1 MQTLD
6 HDSASIEIEA
16 PAQVVFNL
24 ITNIDQMARC
34 SPELVPCRWPDGADR
49 AALGARFEAVNQVS
63 GYRPTCRHR
72 LRTTP
77 KVRDQPHRT
86 LRRTLVWAYSLD
98 SDGNKTVLTRV
109 LSSHQAREP
118 HRLDDH
124 RERLR

>member
-77 KVRDQPHRT
+77 KVRDQPHEPFAVRSFGPMAST
-86 LRRTLVWAYSLD
+86 ATATRRS
-98 SDGNKTVLTRV
+98 
-109 LSSHQAREP
+109 
-118 HRLDDH
+118 
-124 RERLR
+124 

>member
-34 SPELVPCRWPDGADR
+34 SPELMSLAGRRRPGSPWCSLRSRQPGVRLQTNLSSPSTNHTKGSRS
-49 AALGARFEAVNQVS
+49 AA
-63 GYRPTCRHR
+63 
-72 LRTTP
+72 
-77 KVRDQPHRT
+77 RT
-86 LRRTLVWAYSLD
+86 LRRTLVWAYGLD